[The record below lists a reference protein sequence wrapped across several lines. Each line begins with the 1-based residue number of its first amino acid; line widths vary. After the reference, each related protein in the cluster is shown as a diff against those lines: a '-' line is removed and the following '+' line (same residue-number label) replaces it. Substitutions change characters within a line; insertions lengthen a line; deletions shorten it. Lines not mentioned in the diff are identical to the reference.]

1 MTMTKTK
8 AFAQKTKKVVAA
20 IQEENLE
27 VLPSDEDDHDSNFD
41 DSTSFVV
48 MPMMMT
54 STTTVENQISNLTK
68 IVEGLAIHVQNQDV
82 RIAKLM
88 DMLEHISKNGSN
100 TPK

>member
-41 DSTSFVV
+41 D
-48 MPMMMT
+48 
-54 STTTVENQISNLTK
+54 
-68 IVEGLAIHVQNQDV
+68 
-82 RIAKLM
+82 
-88 DMLEHISKNGSN
+88 
-100 TPK
+100 